1 MSTANSSETAPQ
13 LQLPGCSIEAALE
26 IVRDRWTILIL
37 RDAFRGIRRFD
48 DLRRDLEIPR
58 AILADRLRSL
68 VDSGVFVKRQ
78 YQQRPERFEYRLTP
92 MGMELSPILVS
103 LMQWGDRWL
112 SGEDGPPRLLVHE
125 PCATEIDMSFYCWTC
140 EEAFTPSQIS
150 SQPGAVT
157 ARALQ
162 SQPAVQSQPALH
174 SKPALQEGD
183 IKNNGATKS

>member
-1 MSTANSSETAPQ
+1 MSATLSKSDSVQQQSRERHQDQLRDQELHQESERLEQRA
-13 LQLPGCSIEAALE
+13 PGCSIEAALE

-37 RDAFRGIRRFD
+37 RDSFRGIRRFD
-48 DLRRDLEIPR
+48 DLRKDLEIPR

-68 VDSGVFVKRQ
+68 VEHGVLVKRQ

-112 SGEDGPPRLLVHE
+112 SGADGPPRLLVHE

-140 EEAFTPSQIS
+140 EEAFSPSQIS
-150 SQPGAVT
+150 SRPGSAD
-157 ARALQ
+157 
-162 SQPAVQSQPALH
+162 S
-174 SKPALQEGD
+174 
-183 IKNNGATKS
+183 